1 MIHVV
6 RTAYLWDDAAHRR
19 IALAN
24 HGEKAI
30 LLALSL
36 SFASDFADLFEVC
49 GRRRARR
56 GSATGG
62 RSNKSDVTYA
72 YTGVDGAVRQT
83 EPHLDPAPSQ
93 LLASA
98 AVYQTQARAAGRAKH
113 FLVSLSSRDR
123 NSPANHL
130 LPRIHGGQSR
140 ASRDLEKRLA
150 LCKLRTASSTKRSV
164 ARWPTFAC

>member
-1 MIHVV
+1 MPRDTIHVV
-6 RTAYLWDDAAHRR
+6 RTAYLWDGAAHQR

-36 SFASDFADLFEVC
+36 SFASDFADLFEVR

-56 GSATGG
+56 GQL
-62 RSNKSDVTYA
+62 REDVRNKSDVTYA

-98 AVYQTQARAAGRAKH
+98 AVYRLKLEPRALESTA
-113 FLVSLSSRDR
+113 
-123 NSPANHL
+123 
-130 LPRIHGGQSR
+130 
-140 ASRDLEKRLA
+140 ASRTIRH
-150 LCKLRTASSTKRSV
+150 S
-164 ARWPTFAC
+164 